1 MFFEFDLKYASGFL
15 CCLLLFDME
24 KYILMIFSSTKME
37 IPYFPILDL
46 ILMFLFVLGM
56 LVLYVSFVKFGF
68 GICVV
73 GDFEEKK
80 RDNILCFLYSS

>member
-1 MFFEFDLKYASGFL
+1 
-15 CCLLLFDME
+15 ME

-46 ILMFLFVLGM
+46 ILMFLFLLGM

-80 RDNILCFLYSS
+80 KGQHFMLFVQFLN